1 MKIESAIPA
10 FRHFSALAELATDEM
25 KKEIP
30 YEPVRGLR
38 LYEKLIRIEKKMN
51 RIATDQCNGG
61 ITTAAGNIIQFTDAE
76 EEKTEGQ
83 WNNLK
88 EKAKKLINS
97 KYSKFLHFNS
107 DPRGYSIKLEFSKD
121 GNSKAIPEELKQ
133 MHQDFGGFLILAP
146 DFN

>member
-10 FRHFSALAELATDEM
+10 YRHFSALAELATNEM

-30 YEPVRGLR
+30 YDPVRGFR

-61 ITTAAGNIIQFTDAE
+61 ITTAGGNIVPFTDAE
-76 EEKTEGQ
+76 EEKAEEQ

-88 EKAKKLINS
+88 EKAEKLINP
-97 KYSKFLHFNS
+97 KYTKFLYFNS
-107 DPRGYSIKLEFSKD
+107 DPRGYSIKLEFENN
-121 GNSKAIPEELKQ
+121 GAPEELRE
-133 MHQDFGGFLILAP
+133 MHRDFGGFLILAP
-146 DFN
+146 DFQ